1 MVSFSQILYFSWD
14 NGSFCLS
21 VKLHGLLHTKSIH
34 ETTLSVYIQHHG
46 PWPLQIMRPWTT
58 VFLYNIM
65 VLPIPYMRSWT
76 TIYTTLITMV
86 SFHQFHTWNQRPFY
100 LYIQHHGLLL
110 SIPYMRPGITICI
123 YNTMVSFS
131 PSPYMRPY
139 SFCRPLYLFIQHH
152 GLFAPIPNMLTM
164 DHYICLY
171 SIMVSSHQFHTWEQG
186 PLLLSIRFH
195 VLFSPIPY
203 MKKETPLSIYNTM
216 ISSHRFHT
224 RDQGPLYLPIHYHGL
239 FLPIIYMRTW
249 TTLSLYTTPWS
260 LLTNSIHEIM
270 DHSICL
276 YNTIVSSHQ
285 FHTWDQGSLSVYTTP
300 WSLLTNFIHET
311 MDHSLSI
318 QHHGLFSPVSYM
330 RP

>member
-1 MVSFSQILYFSWD
+1 
-14 NGSFCLS
+14 
-21 VKLHGLLHTKSIH
+21 
-34 ETTLSVYIQHHG
+34 
-46 PWPLQIMRPWTT
+46 
-58 VFLYNIM
+58 
-65 VLPIPYMRSWT
+65 
-76 TIYTTLITMV
+76 MV
-86 SFHQFHTWNQRPFY
+86 SFHQFHTWNQRPLY

-110 SIPYMRPGITICI
+110 SIPYMSPGITICI

-139 SFCRPLYLFIQHH
+139 SFCRPLYLSIQHH

-195 VLFSPIPY
+195 VLFSTIPY
-203 MKKETPLSIYNTM
+203 MKKGTPLSIYNTM

-285 FHTWDQGSLSVYTTP
+285 LYTWDHGPLYLSIQHHCLFSPIIYMRPWTTLCLYNTMVSSHQFHTWDQESLSVYTTP
-300 WSLLTNFIHET
+300 WSLLTSFIHET
-311 MDHSLSI
+311 RDHYLSI
-318 QHHGLFSPVSYM
+318 QHHGLFTPIPYM
-330 RP
+330 RQ

>member
-1 MVSFSQILYFSWD
+1 
-14 NGSFCLS
+14 
-21 VKLHGLLHTKSIH
+21 
-34 ETTLSVYIQHHG
+34 
-46 PWPLQIMRPWTT
+46 
-58 VFLYNIM
+58 
-65 VLPIPYMRSWT
+65 
-76 TIYTTLITMV
+76 MV
-86 SFHQFHTWNQRPFY
+86 SFHQFHTWNQRPLY

-139 SFCRPLYLFIQHH
+139 SFCRPLYLSIQHH

-276 YNTIVSSHQ
+276 YNTVVSSHQ

-318 QHHGLFSPVSYM
+318 QHYGLFSPVSYM
-330 RP
+330 SPVTTLSVYTTPSSHLGISEKRPWCCIDRVLYGLELVWTDHDVVYTEWSMVSCMELAWRDHVVYR